1 MVNVKEPQTEQ
12 DRASRHSSSI
22 VDVSRKKIIKPRA
35 LRKGDTVG
43 IIAPA
48 SPLFEEGEIEF
59 TYQWLQKLG
68 LKWKVGK
75 HLFEK
80 YSDFAGSDEA
90 RLEDLMTMWCDAEVD
105 AIIPLRGGNGAAR
118 LLPLLDFELIA
129 KNPKLFVGYSD
140 ITALLVPIH
149 QRTGLVCFYG
159 PMATSFFKT
168 SYTYRYWMKAVMSNR
183 PIGVVT
189 DPIADRVWAP
199 KYPPHRLV
207 IAEGKAKARLTGG
220 CMTVVR
226 QLMGTPFEMET
237 EGKIVFLEDLNEEPH
252 QIDRFIAQLLLGG
265 KLQKAAGIMIA
276 ECINCKPGN
285 SHRHVLP
292 LNYSVEAML
301 RERLGNLGIPVVY
314 GMRFGHGEDQITLP
328 LGAMASLEAT
338 KTGVR
343 FKIEEHAAH

>member
-1 MVNVKEPQTEQ
+1 VKDLETAQN
-12 DRASRHSSSI
+12 

-35 LRKGDTVG
+35 LRKGNTVG

-80 YSDFAGSDEA
+80 YSDLAGSDEA
-90 RLEDLMTMWCDAEVD
+90 RLEDLMTLWCDAEVD
-105 AIIPLRGGNGAAR
+105 AIVPIRGGNGAAR
-118 LLPLLDFELIA
+118 LLPMLDFELIA

-159 PMATSFFKT
+159 PMAGSFYKA
-168 SYTYRYWMKAVMSNR
+168 SYTYHYWTKAVMSNR
-183 PIGVVT
+183 PIGLVT
-189 DPIADRVWAP
+189 DPVPEKVWNP
-199 KYPPHRLV
+199 VYPPPRLV
-207 IAEGKAKARLTGG
+207 ISEGKARARLTGG
-220 CMTVVR
+220 CMTLVR

-252 QIDRFIAQLLLGG
+252 QIDRFLTQLLLAG
-265 KLQKAAGIMIA
+265 KLQRAAGILIA
-276 ECINCKPGN
+276 ECVNCKPGD
-285 SHRHVLP
+285 SKRYTMP
-292 LNYSVEAML
+292 LNYSVESVL
-301 RERLGNLGIPVVY
+301 KERLGDLGIPVVY
-314 GMRFGHGEDQITLP
+314 GMRFGHGDDQITLP
-328 LGAMASLEAT
+328 LGAMATLEAS
-338 KTGVR
+338 KQGVK
-343 FKIEEHAAH
+343 FKIEENGAR